1 MATFKEIEE
10 KSNKYLMEIYG
21 RFPLAL
27 EDGHDAVLIDSEGKK
42 YDDFLSGISVCNL
55 GYSNENV
62 KKSMNEA
69 IGKIIHTSNFFHVE
83 SQANLAEILC
93 KNSFADKAFFCNSGG
108 EANEAALKLAKKRAY
123 NKHGDKKT
131 EVIYLSRSFHGRTI
145 NTLNVTDSDKYISGY
160 WGRPENFILVN
171 NEDLED
177 FKKVISDK
185 TVAVILEP
193 IQGEGGVNP
202 IDKAFLQEVRS
213 LTEKYDAAL
222 IFDEIQC
229 GMGRTGKLWAYEN
242 YGIEPDIM
250 TLAKALANGVPIG
263 AVLAKG
269 DYGTTFVPGD
279 HGTTFGGNPLATS
292 AGLAVMEEMLN
303 TDILSQVEAK
313 GRYLKE
319 KLEALAKKYPICKE
333 VRGMGLILGLEL
345 GKEGGQIVNKLLE
358 KGIII
363 NCTRGNILR
372 FLPPFVITR
381 DQIDNMIGLLDKEL
395 EKLNQ

>member
-145 NTLNVTDSDKYISGY
+145 NTLNVTDSDKYIMGY
-160 WGRPENFILVN
+160 WSRPENFILVN
-171 NEDLED
+171 NEDLEG
-177 FKKVISDK
+177 FKKAISDK

-202 IDKAFLQEVRS
+202 IDESFLKEVRS

-222 IFDEIQC
+222 VFDEIQC

-269 DYGTTFVPGD
+269 DYGATFVPGD

-292 AGLAVMEEMLN
+292 AGLAVMEELLN
-303 TDILSQVEAK
+303 TDILSQVDEK

-319 KLEALAKKYPICKE
+319 KLESLAEKYPVCKE

-345 GKEGGQIVNKLLE
+345 TKEGGQIVNKLLE

-363 NCTRGNILR
+363 NCTRGTILR

-381 DQIDNMIGLLDKEL
+381 GQIDRMIDLLDEEL

>member
-10 KSNKYLMEIYG
+10 KSDKYLMEIYG
-21 RFPLAL
+21 RFPLAI
-27 EDGHDAVLIDSEGKK
+27 ENGNDAVLVDSEGKE

-83 SQANLAEILC
+83 SQANLAEVLC
-93 KNSFADKAFFCNSGG
+93 KNSFADRAFFCNSGG

-123 NKHGDKKT
+123 NKYGDKKT

-145 NTLNVTDSDKYISGY
+145 NTLNVTDSDKYIMGY
-160 WGRPENFILVN
+160 WSRPENFILVN
-171 NEDLED
+171 NEDLEG
-177 FKKVISDK
+177 FKKAISDK

-202 IDKAFLQEVRS
+202 IDESFLKEIRS

-222 IFDEIQC
+222 VFDEIQC

-269 DYGTTFVPGD
+269 DYGATFVPGD

-292 AGLAVMEEMLN
+292 AGLAVMEELLN
-303 TDILSQVEAK
+303 TDILSQVDEK

-319 KLEALAKKYPICKE
+319 KLESLAEKYPVCKE

-345 GKEGGQIVNKLLE
+345 TKEGGQIVNKLLE

-363 NCTRGNILR
+363 NCTRGTILR

-381 DQIDNMIGLLDKEL
+381 GQIDRMIDLLDEEL

>member
-10 KSNKYLMEIYG
+10 KSDKYLMEIYG
-21 RFPLAL
+21 RFPLAI
-27 EDGHDAVLIDSEGKK
+27 ENGNDAVLVDSEGKE

-83 SQANLAEILC
+83 SQANLAEVLC
-93 KNSFADKAFFCNSGG
+93 KNSFADRAFFCNSGG

-123 NKHGDKKT
+123 NKYGDKKT

-145 NTLNVTDSDKYISGY
+145 NTLNVTDSDKYIMGY
-160 WGRPENFILVN
+160 WSRPENFILVN
-171 NEDLED
+171 NEDLEG
-177 FKKVISDK
+177 FKKAISDK

-202 IDKAFLQEVRS
+202 IDESFLKEVRS

-222 IFDEIQC
+222 VFDEIQC

-269 DYGTTFVPGD
+269 DYGATFVPGD

-292 AGLAVMEEMLN
+292 AGLAVMEELLN
-303 TDILSQVEAK
+303 TDILSQVDEK

-319 KLEALAKKYPICKE
+319 KLESLAEKYPVCKE

-345 GKEGGQIVNKLLE
+345 TKEGGQIVNKLLE

-363 NCTRGNILR
+363 NCTRGTILR

-381 DQIDNMIGLLDKEL
+381 GQIDRMIDLLDEEL